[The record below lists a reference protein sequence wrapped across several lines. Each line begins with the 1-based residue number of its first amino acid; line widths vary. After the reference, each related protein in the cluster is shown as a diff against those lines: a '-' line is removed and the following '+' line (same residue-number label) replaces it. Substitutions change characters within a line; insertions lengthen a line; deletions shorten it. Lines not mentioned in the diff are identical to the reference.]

1 MVSKFLQGRSGI
13 KVKEIVDLIYNH
25 SEAVPKAAR
34 SNASHPASTVHCP
47 NKEPM
52 AQWQIKEWAVWL
64 VEKVINKKAQVMAS
78 KEGCL
83 HLLKEESNW
92 QVLHDFSIG
101 RVMKMLQDK
110 APTLLR
116 VLTAAAVTP
125 KKPTN
130 DLMTDTQIWDSY
142 AEHSSKPIPSGSGNN
157 QCDPFVVSKFCDII
171 IYLTGYICMYFRL
184 SLLHVLCCLLLTIC
198 SLWPSNRK
206 LVYSFL

>member
-1 MVSKFLQGRSGI
+1 MLFRS
-13 KVKEIVDLIYNH
+13 IVDLIYNH

-64 VEKVINKKAQVMAS
+64 VEKVINKEAQVMAS

-116 VLTAAAVTP
+116 VLTAAAVAP
-125 KKPTN
+125 KKPP
-130 DLMTDTQIWDSY
+130 TDSTTVTPIWDSY
-142 AEHSSKPIPSGSGNN
+142 SEHFSKPIPSGSGNN
-157 QCDPFVVSKFCDII
+157 RRDPFVVSVLIPVRPCRNCD
-171 IYLTGYICMYFRL
+171 
-184 SLLHVLCCLLLTIC
+184 TIC
-198 SLWPSNRK
+198 VCL
-206 LVYSFL
+206 